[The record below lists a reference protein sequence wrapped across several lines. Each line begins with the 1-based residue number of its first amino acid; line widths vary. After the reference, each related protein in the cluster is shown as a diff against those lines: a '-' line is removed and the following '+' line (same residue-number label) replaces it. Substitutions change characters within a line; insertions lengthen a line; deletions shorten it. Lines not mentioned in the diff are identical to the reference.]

1 MYPTDEDIWEAVMAE
16 IEADR
21 AGSLD
26 QRVDRLGARIRET
39 QGIEIITVSSA
50 REDEEEEGSERSE
63 QESGMDGRAVRY
75 GLKIKP

>member
-63 QESGMDGRAVRY
+63 QESDMDGRALQY
-75 GLKIKP
+75 GLKI